1 MEGGSRTAFSEA
13 TLAMKPVDLNTGHS
27 TSRMRRWSHETWQLI
42 ATVYNELWRT
52 RAFTIAAALAFY
64 FLFSLVPLLV
74 IFSSLLQFLPVPDLF
89 QQLLNLMAEFMPPD
103 SLAFVERIL
112 ADILTPNRGKLL
124 SFGILGYLWTA
135 SGGFSSLI
143 ESLDMAYDVQVSR
156 PWWRDRMRALVLAFT
171 SGGLVSL
178 SVLLLIAG
186 PHFGHFLTTV
196 FPVPYSVEHL
206 WPVFRPVFIFIT
218 FVAGLEVVYYLGPN
232 CKHSFLSTLP
242 GAAIA
247 IFIWLIGSWGLTFY
261 ASNITNY
268 NVTYGSMG
276 AIIGLMLWFYITA
289 LAILIGAE
297 LNAELT
303 KSRAADFFCEFP
315 AKAKVPVAEPVPAAT
330 AAAKPQV

>member
-1 MEGGSRTAFSEA
+1 MNR
-13 TLAMKPVDLNTGHS
+13 VDLNAGHFAG
-27 TSRMRRWSHETWQLI
+27 RMRSWGHETWHLI
-42 ATVYNELWRT
+42 GIVYGELYRT

-74 IFSSLLQFLPVPDLF
+74 IFSSLLQFFPVPDLF

-112 ADILTPNRGKLL
+112 ADILTPHRGKLL
-124 SFGILGYLWTA
+124 SFGILGYLWTT
-135 SGGFSSLI
+135 SGGFSTLI
-143 ESLDMAYDVQVSR
+143 ESLDIAYDVQVSR
-156 PWWRDRMRALVLAFT
+156 PWWRDRVRALVLAFT

-196 FPVPYSVEHL
+196 FPVPAVIEHL
-206 WPVFRPVFIFIT
+206 WPVIRPVFIFIT
-218 FVAGLEVVYYLGPN
+218 FVTGLEVVYYLGPN

-247 IFIWLIGSWGLTFY
+247 ISIWLIGSWGLTFY
-261 ASNITNY
+261 VSNITNY

-303 KSRAADFFCEFP
+303 KSRAAGFFCELP
-315 AKAKVPVAEPVPAAT
+315 AQAERPLAEPVPAVT
-330 AAAKPQV
+330 AAAKPQG

>member
-1 MEGGSRTAFSEA
+1 MNRVG
-13 TLAMKPVDLNTGHS
+13 LNAGDY
-27 TSRMRRWSHETWQLI
+27 TSRMHRWSHETWHLI
-42 ATVYNELWRT
+42 VIVYSELWRT

-74 IFSSLLQFLPVPDLF
+74 IFSSLLQFFPVPDLF

-124 SFGILGYLWTA
+124 SFGILGYLWTT
-135 SGGFSSLI
+135 SGGFSTLI
-143 ESLDMAYDVQVSR
+143 ESLDIAYDVEVSR

-186 PHFGHFLTTV
+186 PHFGHFLTSV
-196 FPVPYSVEHL
+196 FPVPQSVEHL
-206 WPVFRPVFIFIT
+206 WPVFRPIFIFIT
-218 FVAGLEVVYYLGPN
+218 FVAGLEVIYYLGPN

-242 GAAIA
+242 GAAVA
-247 IFIWLIGSWGLTFY
+247 ISIWLIGSWGLTFY
-261 ASNITNY
+261 VSDVTNY

-276 AIIGLMLWFYITA
+276 ALIGLMLWFYITA

-297 LNAELT
+297 LNAELA
-303 KSRAADFFCEFP
+303 KKRADGFFCEVP
-315 AKAKVPVAEPVPAAT
+315 AEAKRPLAGPVPAAT
-330 AAAKPQV
+330 AAAKPQG

>member
-1 MEGGSRTAFSEA
+1 
-13 TLAMKPVDLNTGHS
+13 MKRVDLNAGHYAS
-27 TSRMRRWSHETWQLI
+27 SMRRWGHEAWHLI
-42 ATVYNELWRT
+42 GIVYSELGRT
-52 RAFTIAAALAFY
+52 RAFTIAAALSFY

-74 IFSSLLQFLPVPDLF
+74 IFSSLLQFFPVPDLF

-124 SFGILGYLWTA
+124 SFGILGYLWTT
-135 SGGFSSLI
+135 SGGFSALI
-143 ESLDMAYDVQVSR
+143 ESLDIAYDVQVSR

-196 FPVPYSVEHL
+196 FPVPSSVEHL
-206 WPVFRPVFIFIT
+206 WPVFRLVFIFIT
-218 FVAGLEVVYYLGPN
+218 FVTGLEVVYYLGPN

-247 IFIWLIGSWGLTFY
+247 ISIWLIGSWGLTFY
-261 ASNITNY
+261 VGHITNY

-297 LNAELT
+297 LNAELA
-303 KSRAADFFCEFP
+303 KSRAAGFFCRLP
-315 AKAKVPVAEPVPAAT
+315 AQTEKPLAGPVPAAT
-330 AAAKPQV
+330 AAAKPQG